1 MEVLQLEKQNLQDQC
16 LCLEAKLLVKEE
28 KLLLQEEEYH
38 KQDAVRVQNI
48 EELKA
53 VASHWTEK
61 WQKAA
66 LALETTHKELEELKN
81 NSKKVVRLR
90 L

>member
-16 LCLEAKLLVKEE
+16 LCLEAKLLEKEE

-66 LALETTHKELEELKN
+66 LALETTHKDLEELKN